1 MIKSQP
7 QASARAPIGTPVSAR
22 FEVLDSWRGIAA
34 VMVVLFHS
42 QVSSHIWP
50 IPLVRAGEAF
60 VDFFFVLSGFVI
72 ANAYAAHIASARDFG
87 RFIVLRFGRV
97 YPLHL
102 VMLALFV
109 AVECAKALMPGIG
122 DPVDPAFSGS
132 NTPGSMLTNL
142 LLLQAMGIHDTLTWN
157 TPSWSISGEVF
168 AYLLFGFGALLAG
181 RRLWVVAAAAA
192 GLSLTLLMVCAPEGM
207 QSAHD
212 FGAARAL
219 YGFSIGVVL
228 HQVAIRGLSRA
239 RARMVENGGRT
250 ALDWT
255 LAELLAVA
263 CVALIVVDGHN
274 GAMAYAAPVVFAFA
288 ILVFSHEAG
297 WLSRMLRHRFLLL
310 LGMLSYSIYMIH
322 MFVEI
327 RFVNIARLAGRLLD
341 TDLLAEMGNPGERV
355 IGIDLGNA
363 FLGDLVIL
371 TLLVCVVSLSYLSY
385 RFVEAPGRKHFRALG
400 ERLFGSV
407 AGEAGDKKHQ
417 AVGSPGLQAI

>member
-1 MIKSQP
+1 MMKSRL
-7 QASARAPIGTPVSAR
+7 QASARAPLGPLVPER
-22 FEVLDSWRGIAA
+22 FEVLDSWRGISA

-50 IPLVRAGEAF
+50 IPLVRAGETF

-87 RFIVLRFGRV
+87 RFMLLRFGRI

-102 VMLALFV
+102 VLLALFV
-109 AVECAKALMPGIG
+109 AVECVKALIPGVG
-122 DPVDPAFSGS
+122 DPADPAFSGS

-142 LLLQAMGIHDTLTWN
+142 LLLQAMGIHGTLTWN
-157 TPSWSISGEVF
+157 TPSWSISGEAF
-168 AYLLFGFGALLAG
+168 AYLLFGVGTLLAG
-181 RRLWVVAAAAA
+181 RRLWVVAAAATA
-192 GLSLTLLMVCAPEGM
+192 LSLTVLIVCAPEGM

-228 HQVAIRGLSRA
+228 HQVAIRGLVLA
-239 RARMVENGGRT
+239 RIRTGDGGSKS

-255 LAELLAVA
+255 LVELLAVG
-263 CVALIVVDGHN
+263 CVALIVIDGHDT
-274 GAMAYAAPVVFAFA
+274 AMAYAAPVVFAFA
-288 ILVFSHEAG
+288 ILVFGHEAG
-297 WLSRMLRHRFLLL
+297 WLSRILSHRFLLL
-310 LGMLSYSIYMIH
+310 LGTLSFSIYMIH
-322 MFVEI
+322 MFVDI

-341 TDLLAEMGNPGERV
+341 TDLLADMGHPGERD

-371 TLLVCVVSLSYLSY
+371 TLLACVVSLSYLSY
-385 RFVEAPGRKHFRALG
+385 RFVEAPGREYFRGLG
-400 ERLFGSV
+400 NRLFGR
-407 AGEAGDKKHQ
+407 APGHDREHQ
-417 AVGSPGLQAI
+417 AIGSSGVQAI